1 MNRFRGLVGG
11 EARRQR
17 RHFVRAALLAS
28 LVAAASVLLLGLS
41 GWFITAAALAG
52 ATGTATAVAFNYM
65 LPSAAIRLLAIMRT
79 GARYGE
85 ALASHTAALGVVA
98 GVRPAIF
105 RGITALPARQ
115 ALELATGEA
124 TARVVNDLS
133 ALEHD
138 LVRQSAQPAAAAA
151 LITGLALV
159 IFGGIMAAITLAVV
173 FVGVLL
179 LAHRVARPLRLH
191 AAELQA
197 ANGALKDL
205 LGQLIESAPELR
217 CYGLEAWAGE
227 EITRQAD
234 PLARAQIAC
243 ADAHARLS
251 LLHVIGAGMA
261 ATLVFAVSVP
271 SGAPIAAM
279 AALAAAMTL
288 DGLGPLLR
296 RVAGSA
302 EVASAEKRLDALL
315 AAQEDIPAAPI
326 LLHQPSLTLDA
337 HEPLAHGG
345 TLALTGASGSGKTT
359 LIETLAGLR
368 PARHGTVWLDGID
381 IAYLSPQTLRAVFA
395 WVPQDATLVAGTVR
409 DNLRLGNPGASEAAL
424 WDALADAALDVRI
437 RALPQGL
444 DSWVGENGERLSG
457 GERRRLA
464 LARAYLRTA
473 PWLLLDEPTESL
485 DGATEQQVVDRL
497 AQRLRRTGQG
507 LVLAS
512 HRRLPHRLCTRTRPA
527 EPAWAMHAP
536 R

>member
-1 MNRFRGLVGG
+1 MSRVRALIDR
-11 EARRQR
+11 EAKRQR
-17 RHFVRAALLAS
+17 RHLMRAALLAS
-28 LVAAASVLLLGLS
+28 LVAAASVMLLGLS

-52 ATGTATAVAFNYM
+52 AAGTATAMAFNYM
-65 LPSAAIRLLAIMRT
+65 LPSAAIRLLAIVRT

-85 ALASHTAALGVVA
+85 ALASHAAALGAVA

-105 RGITALPARQ
+105 RGIAALPARQ
-115 ALELATGEA
+115 ALDLAGGEA

-138 LVRQSAQPAAAAA
+138 LVRRSARPAAAAA
-151 LITGLALV
+151 LITGVALV
-159 IFGGIMAAITLAVV
+159 IFGGLTAAIVLAAVCA
-173 FVGVLL
+173 GVLL
-179 LAHRVARPLRLH
+179 LARRIARPLRHH

-197 ANGALKDL
+197 ANGALKDS
-205 LGQLIESAPELR
+205 LGLLIEAAPELR

-227 EITRQAD
+227 EIARQAD
-234 PLARAQIAC
+234 ALARAQIAC

-251 LLHVIGAGMA
+251 LVHIAGTGLA
-261 ATLVFAVSVP
+261 ATLVLATSAP
-271 SGAPIAAM
+271 SGAPASAL

-296 RVAGSA
+296 RIAGGA
-302 EVASAEKRLDALL
+302 EVGSAEKRLDALL
-315 AAQEDIPAAPI
+315 AVQEDAPAAPI

-337 HEPLAHGG
+337 HGPLAHGG

-368 PARHGTVWLDGID
+368 PARPGTAWLDGID
-381 IAYLSPQTLRAVFA
+381 IAYLSPQTLRAAFA
-395 WVPQDATLVAGTVR
+395 WLPQDATLIAGTVR
-409 DNLRLGNPGASEAAL
+409 DNLRLADPGASEAAL
-424 WDALADAALDVRI
+424 WDVLADAALDVRI
-437 RALPQGL
+437 RSLPQGL

-485 DGATEQQVVDRL
+485 DAATEQQVVDRL
-497 AQRLRRTGQG
+497 KERLRRTGQG

-512 HRRLPHRLCTRTRPA
+512 HRRLPHVLCTRARPV
-527 EPAWAMHAP
+527 EPA
-536 R
+536 